1 MTQGPR
7 AGDTPPW
14 REGGGTGV
22 QGGGDKCMPVTDS

>member
-22 QGGGDKCMPVTDS
+22 QGGGDKCMLVTDS